1 MVVRSFQSL
10 WQIPQAHGS
19 HSGHSSGGRGG
30 QHPQNHTGSAEGRPH
45 HTHLHSQRPPR
56 PWKWLMRA
64 SRSIRRPALP
74 WEPRKGHGGG
84 QEKSRRREGVEG
96 RRPQAGEPGRGPL
109 SPGSCVLS
117 KHPGHTS
124 VHEGC
129 EALVLAHEASQHC
142 MLEAGPGQENVIQQW
157 KCSVSELP
165 DTAAAEDLNMVNL
178 TAF

>member
-1 MVVRSFQSL
+1 MR
-10 WQIPQAHGS
+10 
-19 HSGHSSGGRGG
+19 RGG
-30 QHPQNHTGSAEGRPH
+30 HTTPTSTPQ
-45 HTHLHSQRPPR
+45 PPP
-56 PWKWLMRA
+56 PWKGLMRA
-64 SRSIRRPALP
+64 SRSIRRPASP

-84 QEKSRRREGVEG
+84 QEKSQRREGVEG

-124 VHEGC
+124 VHEGH
-129 EALVLAHEASQHC
+129 EARVLAHEASQHC
-142 MLEAGPGQENVIQQW
+142 MLKAGPGQENAIRRR

-165 DTAAAEDLNMVNL
+165 DTAAAEDSNVVNL